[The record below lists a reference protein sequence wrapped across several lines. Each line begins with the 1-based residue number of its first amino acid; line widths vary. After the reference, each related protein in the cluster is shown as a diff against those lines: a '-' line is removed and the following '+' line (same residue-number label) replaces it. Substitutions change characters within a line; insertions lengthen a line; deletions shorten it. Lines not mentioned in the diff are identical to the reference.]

1 MQVHLYL
8 GPLDSKKKVRNLL
21 DKILN
26 NLDDVN
32 LLVDTILS
40 IIKTNSL
47 R

>member
-1 MQVHLYL
+1 MQAHLYL
-8 GPLDSKKKVRNLL
+8 GPLDSKKKVLNLL

-26 NLDDVN
+26 NIY